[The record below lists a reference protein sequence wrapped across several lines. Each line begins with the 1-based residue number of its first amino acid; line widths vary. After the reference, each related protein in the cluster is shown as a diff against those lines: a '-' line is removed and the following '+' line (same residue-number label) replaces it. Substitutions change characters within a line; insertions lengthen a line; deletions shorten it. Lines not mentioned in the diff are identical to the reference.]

1 MNIKDL
7 ENALSDALKSPDNS
21 DFQQRYCDSIT
32 EYLEDNKSA
41 VDILPIVIQGI
52 DIDRGANYFDY
63 LEIASN
69 SYLKNL
75 WKELSKNEIIEEA
88 DNVRVLKFL
97 SGILFMSFIGAG
109 NLGKHFG
116 SIITLLV
123 ERINSPHKPISI
135 KVYKPILRDYALD
148 DLEPNT
154 TLPKWESIKA
164 SAEKCKE
171 FAKVILNSADGDDA
185 DKYKFI
191 KQWARRGL
199 RFAEEKEKK
208 TSSEEKISQNSNID
222 HSKDFDPYR
231 EEKKKVNDQTMISSP
246 NQNVD
251 NTNAD
256 QEITETEKDTVKQ
269 KAIIVKPSKDMDNAY
284 HSAVA
289 HSDEIENKNAL
300 EAVET
305 ENAQS
310 DQKVDIS
317 EEDEST
323 TISLIDRSDLFK
335 QIIDIALACEQ
346 LENDN
351 KKLEASKK
359 RLSAERKKLKEENS
373 QLNESCEKLKEEK
386 KIFIQRLEEAETI
399 HRSELEKIKQLQA
412 DIAQRDEVI
421 GIIKADKSESAQE
434 YKNSLAASLKA
445 FYTDYVELR
454 ELGSQDDIALAL
466 SDTLENVFKTLEG
479 RGITIT

>member
-21 DFQQRYCDSIT
+21 DFQQKYCDSIT

-52 DIDRGANYFDY
+52 DIDRCANYFDY

-69 SYLKNL
+69 TYLKNL
-75 WKELSKNEIIEEA
+75 WKELRKDEIIEEVEN
-88 DNVRVLKFL
+88 DRLLKFL

-109 NLGKHFG
+109 YLGKHFG

-123 ERINSPHKPISI
+123 ERINSPQKPISI
-135 KVYKPILRDYALD
+135 KVYGPILRDYTLD
-148 DLEPNT
+148 DLEPNS
-154 TLPKWESIKA
+154 TLPKWESIRA
-164 SAEKCKE
+164 SGEKSKE
-171 FAKVILNSADGDDA
+171 FAKIVLDSTDGDDA

-191 KQWARRGL
+191 RQWARRGL
-199 RFAEEKEKK
+199 HYAEEKEKRN
-208 TSSEEKISQNSNID
+208 SNEEKISQSSSID
-222 HSKDFDPYR
+222 HPKDVDQYR
-231 EEKKKVNDQTMISSP
+231 VEEKKASNPTITSNPSKNA
-246 NQNVD
+246 D

-256 QEITETEKDTVKQ
+256 QETAETEKETAKRKV
-269 KAIIVKPSKDMDNAY
+269 IIVQPPKDMDNVDY
-284 HSAVA
+284 RAVA
-289 HSDEIENKNAL
+289 HSDEFNKKNAS
-300 EAVET
+300 EAEVT

-310 DQKVDIS
+310 DDKADAT

-335 QIIDIALACEQ
+335 QIIDIALACEK
-346 LENDN
+346 LETEN

-359 RLSAERKKLKEENS
+359 RSSVERKKLKEENS
-373 QLNESCEKLKEEK
+373 QLSELCGKLKEEK

-445 FYTDYVELR
+445 SYTDYVELR

-466 SDTLENVFKTLEG
+466 TDTLENVFKTLEG
-479 RGITIT
+479 RGITID